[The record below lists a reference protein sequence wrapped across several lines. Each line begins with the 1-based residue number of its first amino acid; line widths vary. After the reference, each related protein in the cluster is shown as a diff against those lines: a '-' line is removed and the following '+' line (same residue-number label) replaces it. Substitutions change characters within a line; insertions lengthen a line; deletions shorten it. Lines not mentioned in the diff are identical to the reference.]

1 MFSLSLVGV
10 PGPLRAATSVLLSP
24 ELQGKRTPVPKW
36 EEGKRSAP
44 PRLCLPP
51 AAGSAPPRA
60 PAPVP
65 PHESWVQERTHEHLE
80 LNENLFATSPRDSFY
95 SVPCFLL
102 WDERLCPL
110 TDELAGRGVLGEG
123 EAEPRLLR

>member
-1 MFSLSLVGV
+1 M
-10 PGPLRAATSVLLSP
+10 
-24 ELQGKRTPVPKW
+24 
-36 EEGKRSAP
+36 
-44 PRLCLPP
+44 
-51 AAGSAPPRA
+51 
-60 PAPVP
+60 
-65 PHESWVQERTHEHLE
+65 QERAHEHLE

-95 SVPCFLL
+95 SVLCFLL

>member
-1 MFSLSLVGV
+1 M
-10 PGPLRAATSVLLSP
+10 
-24 ELQGKRTPVPKW
+24 
-36 EEGKRSAP
+36 
-44 PRLCLPP
+44 
-51 AAGSAPPRA
+51 
-60 PAPVP
+60 
-65 PHESWVQERTHEHLE
+65 E

-123 EAEPRLLR
+123 EAELSLLR